1 MNLRSVRNVERKKKE
16 KREEGSDYVDWEFGV
31 G

>member
-1 MNLRSVRNVERKKKE
+1 MRDRGENVERKKKE